1 MFKYLDRLIDQD
13 ECIRPQTTLEKLR
26 NLRPAFEEGGTITA
40 GNASQMSDGASAGI
54 ISSLEICEKIGK
66 APLATIIDWADVAG
80 PDPSLH
86 LQPANAISSLLERTQ
101 LRLSDIDLFE
111 INEAFAGVVI
121 ASQRKLGLPSD
132 IVNVN
137 GGAIAL
143 GHPLGGSGFRTL
155 LTLALELKRRGGG
168 RGIASM
174 CGGGGQGKAVLIEV
188 R

>member
-1 MFKYLDRLIDQD
+1 M
-13 ECIRPQTTLEKLR
+13 
-26 NLRPAFEEGGTITA
+26 
-40 GNASQMSDGASAGI
+40 
-54 ISSLEICEKIGK
+54 
-66 APLATIIDWADVAG
+66 ADVAG

-86 LQPANAISSLLERTQ
+86 LQPANAISALLERTQ
-101 LRLSDIDLFE
+101 LPLSDIDLFE